1 MKKIP
6 LTQGYFAIV
15 DDSDF
20 DMLNRVKWHANKGH
34 NTFYAQRSVLQEN
47 GKWKNVQMHRVILGV
62 HDPKIQVDHI
72 NGDGLDNRR
81 CNLRSCT
88 RSENMQNQQIH
99 KNNTS
104 GRKGVHWNSNVEKF
118 HAQIAKNGKRI
129 YLGLFNDL
137 ESAAKAYDKAALL
150 HHKGFAHPNHTEK

>member
-88 RSENMQNQQIH
+88 RSENMQNQQII
-99 KNNTS
+99 KTIRAVARVFI
-104 GRKGVHWNSNVEKF
+104 GKQCRKISCSNSQKWEKD
-118 HAQIAKNGKRI
+118 
-129 YLGLFNDL
+129 LFGPLMTLNRQQ
-137 ESAAKAYDKAALL
+137 SV
-150 HHKGFAHPNHTEK
+150 